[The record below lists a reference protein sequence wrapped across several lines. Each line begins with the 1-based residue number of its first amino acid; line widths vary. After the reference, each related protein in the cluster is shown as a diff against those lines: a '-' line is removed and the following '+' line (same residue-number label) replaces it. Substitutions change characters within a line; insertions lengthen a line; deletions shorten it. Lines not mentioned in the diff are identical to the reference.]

1 MLVCVADDRH
11 VVNFVFFYFN
21 LSPYLA
27 METMKSTS
35 SPPSIAMESS
45 KVLPSS
51 SLQNS
56 MVLIKDPSALSLTSV
71 CSKGIE
77 ALALPRSDTELSN
90 SQLPDGSVI
99 SEGLSSLSLSNH
111 NTEGLKEPPSTVI
124 TPPPS
129 GSVDPPSASQY
140 WSDDEYDEYGVY
152 QTDIDTELLS
162 SRKVKTKYYLH
173 TPIASINEIGV
184 AEAINIV
191 TSIAF
196 LIAFAILR
204 IQPVNDIAYFPK
216 WYLKGLRTSSIQTAL
231 QMPEPELV
239 RSRFCCLLEDLRTRV
254 QDFFPIARVAFTT
267 MVHVNWKNKGLDGL
281 KHSNISYSDIDKL
294 SLSNIPN
301 GSDMR
306 CQPRCLRLRRKN
318 ENPGG
323 RNLVLEL
330 LVVRGP
336 LEEGRRA
343 IGRSLS
349 DDEPPED
356 GAKGVL

>member
-1 MLVCVADDRH
+1 MAFDH
-11 VVNFVFFYFN
+11 AFY
-21 LSPYLA
+21 A
-27 METMKSTS
+27 
-35 SPPSIAMESS
+35 
-45 KVLPSS
+45 
-51 SLQNS
+51 
-56 MVLIKDPSALSLTSV
+56 
-71 CSKGIE
+71 
-77 ALALPRSDTELSN
+77 
-90 SQLPDGSVI
+90 I
-99 SEGLSSLSLSNH
+99 SG
-111 NTEGLKEPPSTVI
+111 
-124 TPPPS
+124 
-129 GSVDPPSASQY
+129 
-140 WSDDEYDEYGVY
+140 SDDEYDEYGVY

-254 QDFFPIARVAFTT
+254 QEFFPIACVAFTT